1 MWDFL
6 VLKRCVPRVTH
17 EVPGVFRRD
26 VLGYGHVGVDPLDVL
41 EGLVGVE
48 VDSRLGRRGVE
59 GEEARHRAVQ
69 PVAVEVVA
77 GEFPLGEQD
86 CDHRIAGNKNLFL
99 DREDREHGLCGLN
112 KQRLRL
118 V

>member
-6 VLKRCVPRVTH
+6 KIVLKCCIPRVTH
-17 EVPGVFRRD
+17 EVPGVLGRD
-26 VLGYGHVGVDPLDVL
+26 VLGDGHAGVDPLNVL

-77 GEFPLGEQD
+77 GEFPLSEQD
-86 CDHRIAGNKNLFL
+86 RDHRVAGNKNLF
-99 DREDREHGLCGLN
+99 
-112 KQRLRL
+112 
-118 V
+118 